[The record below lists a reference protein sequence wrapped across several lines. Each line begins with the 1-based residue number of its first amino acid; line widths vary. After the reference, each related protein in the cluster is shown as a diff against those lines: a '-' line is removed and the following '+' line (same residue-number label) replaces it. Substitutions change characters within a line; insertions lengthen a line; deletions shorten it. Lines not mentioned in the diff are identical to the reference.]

1 MKSTQNI
8 TLALPKETLK
18 RVKHL
23 AVERDMSVSGL
34 LKETL
39 ERLLEEDDSYRMA
52 RSRYS
57 SQVAEGLDFGT
68 KGVSSWSRDSL
79 HER

>member
-1 MKSTQNI
+1 M
-8 TLALPKETLK
+8 LK

-34 LKETL
+34 LAATL
-39 ERLLEEDDSYRMA
+39 EKLLEEDDSYQIA

-57 SQVAEGLDFGT
+57 SQIAEGLDFGT
-68 KGVSSWSRDSL
+68 EGVASWSRDSL

>member
-68 KGVSSWSRDSL
+68 MGVSSWSRDSL